1 MEGDSSG
8 VSAMVPDQEIDYQSA
23 SEHPHSIG
31 SAVHRP
37 RSRLSKRWMALLH
50 LFFKDHKPMAKFMAP
65 LTRRET
71 TKDLED
77 PIKRIDQPVL
87 GVLAVIF
94 LPSFA
99 ALGAVGFFG
108 DLILKKVRL
117 FFFYEFK

>member
-1 MEGDSSG
+1 MEGHSSG
-8 VSAMVPDQEIDYQSA
+8 VSAIVPDQEIDYQSG

-94 LPSFA
+94 FPSVA
-99 ALGAVGFFG
+99 GVASGAFIG
-108 DLILKKVRL
+108 D
-117 FFFYEFK
+117 